1 MTIIGLSCGMD
12 YKENCFQLRASYQQ
26 VLEKYGASVVLLPP
40 QKTIFAKEII
50 ATIDGLIF
58 TGGGDIAPLYWQ
70 EEPQKGLGAV
80 DPKRD
85 NWEVALL
92 KYALRASLPILAIC
106 RGMQLVNIAMG
117 GSVWQDLYCAEKNYL
132 QHMQNAPG
140 WHSSHTVTV
149 IHPQLQ
155 KIINKKEMQ
164 VNSFHHQGIKCLAKN
179 LEAAAY
185 SKDGLLEAWVAPQ
198 YDFCIGVQW
207 HPELTAENDASSK
220 AIFASFIREAN
231 KRTC

>member
-1 MTIIGLSCGMD
+1 
-12 YKENCFQLRASYQQ
+12 
-26 VLEKYGASVVLLPP
+26 
-40 QKTIFAKEII
+40 
-50 ATIDGLIF
+50 
-58 TGGGDIAPLYWQ
+58 
-70 EEPQKGLGAV
+70 
-80 DPKRD
+80 
-85 NWEVALL
+85 
-92 KYALRASLPILAIC
+92 
-106 RGMQLVNIAMG
+106 
-117 GSVWQDLYCAEKNYL
+117 
-132 QHMQNAPG
+132 
-140 WHSSHTVTV
+140 
-149 IHPQLQ
+149 
-155 KIINKKEMQ
+155 MQ